1 MLYLNGNAKVS
12 SAIICKVFKEK
23 TKPIFTENISATAFI
38 NSLLST
44 SHSSLMLHFK
54 SHNLHISMNQI
65 IATTKFFKKFFKLLF
80 YKVLKT
86 L

>member
-1 MLYLNGNAKVS
+1 MAMPRFLQQSYVRYSRKKQNQSL
-12 SAIICKVFKEK
+12 
-23 TKPIFTENISATAFI
+23 TENISATAFI

-54 SHNLHISMNQI
+54 SHNLYISMNQI
-65 IATTKFFKKFFKLLF
+65 IATTKFFKKIFKLLF